1 MSLIQLIADYSTII
15 GWIFAGAA
23 FVFML
28 YMRSKFV
35 PREDHD
41 KLKSAFDDAVRRIDH
56 VEMKVNQL
64 PDMTAIQNLTIQIT
78 RFEGELKSFMTRFEG
93 VDTVMERMQ
102 VQTDRMEDF
111 LKTRM

>member
-41 KLKSAFDDAVRRIDH
+41 KLQSDFNAAVRRIDH
-56 VEMKVNQL
+56 VEMRIEQL
-64 PDMTAIQNLTIQIT
+64 PNIDTIQSLNIQMT
-78 RFEGELKSFMTRFEG
+78 KLEGELKSVTVRFEALD
-93 VDTVMERMQ
+93 DTLNRLQ

-111 LKTRM
+111 LKQKM